1 MEVELTD
8 DLLTEINDTRA
19 MFKKWKLPP
28 SQIPQPK
35 DSRFSNQVEL
45 MEKFKGFRNP
55 IEEESYTHRTL

>member
-1 MEVELTD
+1 
-8 DLLTEINDTRA
+8 

-45 MEKFKGFRNP
+45 MKKFKGFRNP
-55 IEEESYTHRTL
+55 IEEDPTLIGPYKDPNK